1 MELPHTFGK
10 YELVQLLGEGGMAS
24 VYRAAMSGP
33 GGFRKQVALKLL
45 KRQVSEVEQMVELL
59 FNEARLGGLL
69 QHNNVVEVYEFDKI
83 DGQYYMAIEFV
94 DGYTLSEVMARVPI
108 GQGMPPKIVA
118 KIAVQ
123 ICQGLAYAH
132 AAVDDQGQPM
142 NLVHRDLKPANVM
155 IRRDGVIK
163 IADFGIAKA
172 ATNLS
177 ETQTG
182 LTRGTPVY
190 MSPEQAVG
198 ASDRPIDRRSDLF
211 SLASVLCEA
220 ITGELVFGAPQM
232 LQVLNKVAAADV
244 QMALDRVT
252 ELAPAMVPVLERA
265 WNHDRDDRYADAV
278 EMGKHIHAV
287 YDDLP
292 GPAPHLASWL
302 AAWMDVPEPSTIDQ
316 EIDSLTSAE
325 VVGAP
330 PLRPTEPAGAGEP
343 DETDEPGEPAEP
355 SPPPDPTPHTKP
367 IQGARKPPARQE
379 PDELPA
385 AARLSVSMDDEPSAQ
400 GASIPPVN
408 LPLVSPEKAAVRAIT
423 QEEPPPPR
431 PSPKGIR
438 PGRLTSASKPQRKKR
453 SGFRFEHG
461 VLVFAFVGL
470 LFAVVFLSA
479 NDWKIP
485 GLSDD
490 GPPELL
496 DPDRTETVED
506 ATAEPGRASPRT
518 PAPETVHAET
528 VHAETPPQ
536 PPPPVDLGLAE
547 DIDGNARVK
556 RCINKH
562 LRKND
567 TFAPVEVRYTVAE
580 DGSVDSVALT
590 APKAVDAELGECLV
604 AGMEKLKF
612 RGLDLDGPTAQ
623 LHVFWH
629 TP

>member
-69 QHNNVVEVYEFDKI
+69 QHHNVVEVYEFDKI

-94 DGYTLSEVMARVPI
+94 DGYTLSEVMARVPV

-132 AAVDDQGQPM
+132 AAVDDHGRPM

-198 ASDRPIDRRSDLF
+198 ATDRPIDRRSDLF
-211 SLASVLCEA
+211 SLASVLCEG
-220 ITGELVFGAPQM
+220 ITGELVFGGGQM

-244 QMALDRVT
+244 QPALVRVQ

-265 WNHDRDDRYADAV
+265 WVHDRDHRYADAV
-278 EMGKHIHAV
+278 EMGKHIHSV

-292 GPAPHLASWL
+292 GPAPHLSAWL
-302 AAWMDVPEPSTIDQ
+302 AAWMGTPEPSTLDQ

-325 VVGAP
+325 VVGTP
-330 PLRPTEPAGAGEP
+330 SLRPTGPSEPSEP
-343 DETDEPGEPAEP
+343 SEP
-355 SPPPDPTPHTKP
+355 SPPPEPTHPTQPTPD
-367 IQGARKPPARQE
+367 PPSPPERA
-379 PDELPA
+379 LPL
-385 AARLSVSMDDEPSAQ
+385 AARLSVSGDENLQ
-400 GASIPPVN
+400 GREVLAGPVN
-408 LPLVSPEKAAVRAIT
+408 RPLVSPEKAAARATT

-431 PSPKGIR
+431 RAPGR
-438 PGRLTSASKPQRKKR
+438 VQPGRLSQDSRPLPKKR
-453 SGFRFEHG
+453 RAGFRFEHG

-470 LFAVVFLSA
+470 LFAVVYLSA
-479 NDWKIP
+479 NDWQIP
-485 GLSDD
+485 GLSHD

-496 DPDRTETVED
+496 DVDRTEAVQDEAVPRIET
-506 ATAEPGRASPRT
+506 ATKAPADDEAT
-518 PAPETVHAET
+518 P
-528 VHAETPPQ
+528 
-536 PPPPVDLGLAE
+536 PPPPVDLGLGE
-547 DIDGNARVK
+547 VIDGNARLQ
-556 RCINKH
+556 RCIKKH

-567 TFAPVEVRYTVAE
+567 TFAPVEVRYTVLA
-580 DGSVDSVALT
+580 DGSVTSVAL
-590 APKAVDAELGECLV
+590 ASPRSVDEDLGACLV
-604 AGMEKLKF
+604 GGVEKLQF
-612 RGLDLDGPTAQ
+612 HGRDITGPTPQ